1 LFPLLKISSKHRTIF
16 PARHILFGGIS
27 FFFLSGLISCSVQK
41 NTSLSR
47 NYHNLTSH
55 YNVYFNGLE
64 SYKKGLER
72 AQTSVKNDYTGI
84 LPVFLYEDETVN
96 TAVNADM
103 KKAIDKATKVI
114 TFHSITAKPKVKEGD
129 QSAKDKAFFE
139 KNEYNKWVD
148 DSYMLMGKSYMY
160 QGEFFLAAE
169 TFKHVISTFPHEE
182 IRLLAM
188 TWLARAYI
196 MIDEMREAERILISL
211 SGENDFPKDY
221 MEDYLT
227 TQAQF
232 HLKQD
237 SYDRAAEQLE
247 STLGLSGVKKDE
259 KIRYSYIL
267 AQLYEKTGKKSLAL
281 EKYKKVTRYN
291 PPYEMAFNAKVSM
304 AEVYET
310 GSTKSEDLKKL
321 LNKML
326 KDSKNKEYKDQIYFA
341 LGNIAMEEG
350 NREQAIG
357 YYQLS
362 VSSSLQNQYQKG
374 FSSVTLAKIYYEEPD
389 YILSAAYYDS
399 AVSFLNKD
407 YPGYS
412 GLISLS
418 ASLGRLVYNINT
430 YELEDSVQA
439 LAAMPEKERLAV
451 IDGIIEQVRIKEE
464 EARQAELQAQ
474 KDMAYNQS
482 MMYDNNQ
489 AGSAAGQQ
497 GGQWYFYNLNAK
509 SFGQPEFRMKW
520 GERKLEDNWRR
531 KNKQSLSSAA
541 QGAGTEGDSL
551 NGGTGTPIFDNK
563 SREFYLVNIPLTD
576 SALEQSNLRL
586 EDALFNM
593 GVIYRENLLDYDA
606 SIDALEALLERF
618 PDGKYTPQALY
629 YLHDLYNT
637 KQDPARAN
645 QYKSRLETRFPDSHY
660 SKLLNN
666 PNYIHELEEEEM
678 RVVRTYEGIY
688 EKYRQKDY
696 AGTIRD
702 ADSAIAQNP
711 EDPLL
716 PKFKYIKALSVGALE
731 GKEAMKVELDSL
743 IARHPGTEESLQAK
757 EIIDYMYVAFP
768 VIKEAEEAKVAEV
781 VYADFDPGQEHY
793 FLLALQPGEN
803 VNQVSFN
810 LLNYNLDH
818 FNQYDLNIKRLDL
831 TDRYQM
837 LVVTSFSNAE
847 SAFRYLQ
854 VIRENSS
861 EILSGIPAS
870 NYKMMIISLDNYNI
884 LAREKV
890 HNPYYLFYL
899 NHYVNQE

>member
-1 LFPLLKISSKHRTIF
+1 
-16 PARHILFGGIS
+16 
-27 FFFLSGLISCSVQK
+27 
-41 NTSLSR
+41 
-47 NYHNLTSH
+47 
-55 YNVYFNGLE
+55 
-64 SYKKGLER
+64 
-72 AQTSVKNDYTGI
+72 
-84 LPVFLYEDETVN
+84 
-96 TAVNADM
+96 
-103 KKAIDKATKVI
+103 
-114 TFHSITAKPKVKEGD
+114 
-129 QSAKDKAFFE
+129 
-139 KNEYNKWVD
+139 
-148 DSYMLMGKSYMY
+148 
-160 QGEFFLAAE
+160 
-169 TFKHVISTFPHEE
+169 
-182 IRLLAM
+182 
-188 TWLARAYI
+188 
-196 MIDEMREAERILISL
+196 
-211 SGENDFPKDY
+211 
-221 MEDYLT
+221 
-227 TQAQF
+227 
-232 HLKQD
+232 
-237 SYDRAAEQLE
+237 
-247 STLGLSGVKKDE
+247 
-259 KIRYSYIL
+259 
-267 AQLYEKTGKKSLAL
+267 
-281 EKYKKVTRYN
+281 
-291 PPYEMAFNAKVSM
+291 
-304 AEVYET
+304 
-310 GSTKSEDLKKL
+310 
-321 LNKML
+321 
-326 KDSKNKEYKDQIYFA
+326 
-341 LGNIAMEEG
+341 
-350 NREQAIG
+350 
-357 YYQLS
+357 
-362 VSSSLQNQYQKG
+362 
-374 FSSVTLAKIYYEEPD
+374 
-389 YILSAAYYDS
+389 
-399 AVSFLNKD
+399 
-407 YPGYS
+407 
-412 GLISLS
+412 
-418 ASLGRLVYNINT
+418 
-430 YELEDSVQA
+430 
-439 LAAMPEKERLAV
+439 
-451 IDGIIEQVRIKEE
+451 
-464 EARQAELQAQ
+464 
-474 KDMAYNQS
+474 MAYNQS